1 MQGSIERGIKM
12 GRSAV
17 IIKSN
22 PYGLVLNLD
31 PDLPFEELQ
40 KAVGEKFKES
50 AAFFK
55 KARLALTFR
64 GRVLTKEQEA
74 LLVDEIVENSG
85 IHVLCL
91 VDEAKET
98 ADYYKKA
105 ITHALEEQKKE
116 DGQFYRGTLRS
127 GQVLETE
134 SSVVI
139 IGDVNPGAQVISKG
153 NIVILGCC
161 MGNIYAGATGNRG
174 CFAAALTMKPMQVR
188 IADKMARSAITKKT
202 DTGEYPV
209 DPKIVYIKED
219 HLQMKSITNET
230 LCEFLA

>member
-1 MQGSIERGIKM
+1 MN
-12 GRSAV
+12 RSAV

-22 PYGLVLNLD
+22 PYGLILNLD
-31 PDLPFEELQ
+31 PELPFDELRE
-40 KAVGEKFKES
+40 AVAEKFRQS
-50 AAFFK
+50 GTFFK
-55 KARLALTFR
+55 NAKLAITFR

-74 LLVDEIVENSG
+74 LLIDAIVQNST
-85 IHVLCL
+85 IHVLCI
-91 VDEAKET
+91 VDEEKES
-98 ADYYKKA
+98 AEYYKKA
-105 ITHALEEQKKE
+105 VMRALEEQKKE

-127 GQVLETE
+127 GQVLESET
-134 SSVVI
+134 SIVI

-161 MGNIYAGATGNRG
+161 MGNIYAGATGDSG
-174 CFAAALTMKPMQVR
+174 CFAAALTMKPMQIR
-188 IADKMARSAITKKT
+188 IADKMARSAIVKRT

-209 DPKIVYIKED
+209 DPKIVYIKDD

>member
-1 MQGSIERGIKM
+1 MN
-12 GRSAV
+12 RSAV

-22 PYGLVLNLD
+22 PYGLILNLD
-31 PDLPFEELQ
+31 PELPFDELRG
-40 KAVGEKFKES
+40 AVAEKFRQS
-50 AAFFK
+50 GTFFK
-55 KARLALTFR
+55 NAKLAITFR

-74 LLVDEIVENSG
+74 LLIDAIVQNST
-85 IHVLCL
+85 IHVLCI
-91 VDEAKET
+91 VDEEKES
-98 ADYYKKA
+98 AEYYKKA
-105 ITHALEEQKKE
+105 VVRALEEQKKE

-127 GQVLETE
+127 GQVLESDT
-134 SSVVI
+134 SIVI

-161 MGNIYAGATGNRG
+161 MGNIYAGATGDSG
-174 CFAAALTMKPMQVR
+174 CFAAALTMKPMQIR
-188 IADKMARSAITKKT
+188 IADKMARSAIVKKT

-209 DPKIVYIKED
+209 DPKIVYIKDD

>member
-1 MQGSIERGIKM
+1 MN
-12 GRSAV
+12 RSAV

-22 PYGLVLNLD
+22 PYGLILNLD
-31 PDLPFEELQ
+31 PLLPFEELQ
-40 KAVGEKFKES
+40 EAVAEKFRQS
-50 AAFFK
+50 GAFFK
-55 KARLALTFR
+55 NAKLAITFR

-74 LLVDEIVENSG
+74 LLIDAVVQNSS
-85 IHVLCL
+85 IHVLCI
-91 VDEAKET
+91 VDEEKES
-98 ADYYKKA
+98 AEYYRKA
-105 ITHALEEQKKE
+105 VVRALEEQKKE

-127 GQVLETE
+127 GQVLESDT
-134 SSVVI
+134 SIVI

-153 NIVILGCC
+153 NIVVLGCC
-161 MGNIYAGATGNRG
+161 MGNIYAGATGDAG
-174 CFAAALTMKPMQVR
+174 CFAAALTMKPMQIR
-188 IADKMARSAITKKT
+188 IADKMARSAIVKKA